1 MKITKSKLKQIIN
14 EELQSDPA
22 LTKAID
28 KLANK
33 IDSLD
38 VSIDF
43 LSAAIV
49 GGDPIAISTGQR
61 ARGRAYKPTA
71 NISAKLNE
79 SEYGSASCQ
88 EIEQKLE
95 TLKNDLEKSQDK
107 LKNENEID
115 VLSNLLT
122 IKGCKGAN

>member
-1 MKITKSKLKQIIN
+1 MLITKSRLKQIIK
-14 EELQSDPA
+14 EELEADPA
-22 LTKAID
+22 LSKAIGR
-28 KLANK
+28 LADK

-71 NISAKLNE
+71 NVSAKLNE
-79 SEYGSASCQ
+79 NEYDSASCQ
-88 EIEQKLE
+88 DIEEKLE
-95 TLKNDLEKSQDK
+95 ELKSNLDNSQDK

-122 IKGCKGAN
+122 IKGCKGSK

>member
-1 MKITKSKLKQIIN
+1 MKIAKSRLKQIIK

-28 KLANK
+28 KLADK

-79 SEYGSASCQ
+79 SEYAGASCQ
-88 EIEQKLE
+88 DIEQKLE
-95 TLKNDLEKSQDK
+95 TLKSELNNSDDDLKIQ
-107 LKNENEID
+107 NEID

-122 IKGCKGAN
+122 IKGCKGL

>member
-1 MKITKSKLKQIIN
+1 MKIIK

-22 LTKAID
+22 LTKAIVS
-28 KLANK
+28 LADK

-61 ARGRAYKPTA
+61 ARGRAYKPMS
-71 NISAKLNE
+71 NVSAKLNE
-79 SEYGSASCQ
+79 SEYESASCQ
-88 EIEQKLE
+88 DIEQKLE
-95 TLKNDLEKSQDK
+95 TLKNDLENSQDD
-107 LKNENEID
+107 LKIENEID

-122 IKGCKGAN
+122 IKGCKGA